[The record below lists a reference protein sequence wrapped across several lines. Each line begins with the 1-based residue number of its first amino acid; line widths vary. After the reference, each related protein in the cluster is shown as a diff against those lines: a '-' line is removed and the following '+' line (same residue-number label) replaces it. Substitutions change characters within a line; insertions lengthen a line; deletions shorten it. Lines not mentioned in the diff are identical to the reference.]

1 MMRNKDLFFMSV
13 FLTFLLTS
21 CASKH
26 GVETN
31 ADNQNKNYMEGKQSP
46 IDRNVEQLEKRRD
59 ADEIK
64 IDVMDYK
71 DLRPK

>member
-1 MMRNKDLFFMSV
+1 MSV
-13 FLTFLLTS
+13 FLTFFLTS
-21 CASKH
+21 CASKY

-31 ADNQNKNYMEGKQSP
+31 AYNQNKNYIEGKQSP

-59 ADEIK
+59 ADERK

>member
-1 MMRNKDLFFMSV
+1 MSV
-13 FLTFLLTS
+13 FLTFFLTS

-46 IDRNVEQLEKRRD
+46 IDRNVEQLEKRRE
-59 ADEIK
+59 ADERK